1 MGKTELSMKLPKI
14 GDKLL
19 QVISGNDYDLTVTYI
34 PEPCTVT
41 FVNEKH
47 GWYEVIFDNSDL
59 KECYK
64 LPIFDHSILSGLY
77 TGGMPVACVETGKVY
92 SSIQEC
98 ADDMR
103 IDHSGISRQILGDFD
118 HYKGYHFFKVL

>member
-1 MGKTELSMKLPKI
+1 MGKTSLSMKLPKV

-19 QVISGNDYDLTVTYI
+19 RAINVGIYDPDISCI
-34 PEPCTVT
+34 PKPCVVT

-47 GWYEVIFDNSDL
+47 GWFEVTFDNSDL

-64 LPIFDHSILSGLY
+64 LPTFDHSILSGLY

-103 IDHSGISRQILGDFD
+103 IDHSGISRQILGDVD
-118 HYKGYHFFKVL
+118 HCKGYHFFKVL